1 MKNNEQIENVD
12 SIANDEVEEDDED
25 DISYA
30 NDSLE
35 INNEE
40 HEVDEDPMNEFNEID
55 KSYLNYER
63 TNRRDMSELNHSV
76 NNTITAVTL
85 INNNNNNSSN
95 MNLNLNMAPAEITSS
110 LTSFSS
116 MSSSTTN
123 SNLNTEMAMPKE
135 EEASSMSPSSSSSS
149 TASTSPTKFASLLS
163 SCSLN
168 ETPKPQSLNIECTF
182 DFVASSQFNMSSPV
196 YLSSPSSLS
205 CTPVTNQL
213 AMKEAIE
220 QQLTNEM
227 NELKCEPVASKQA
240 PRSAIPIIKTG
251 SSLQHNQ
258 KIIPE
263 LGAKFSQ
270 LKPKVVRNLYENSLK
285 EIKQINAAGSEE
297 KLLMAGIA
305 DFYKK
310 AASAAAAAASEIE
323 IEEEVSRVVDT
334 VSPQPNQH
342 NLHNHVCT
350 IANKCTCEKKFLV
363 DKIGEGKYRIGNT
376 KNIVFIRVTGTW
388 LFYTRFFDWNSWLKL
403 NLLNSTVY
411 KNWLNKFL

>member
-1 MKNNEQIENVD
+1 MKNNEQMENVD

-35 INNEE
+35 INNVDN
-40 HEVDEDPMNEFNEID
+40 EVDEDPMNNEFNEID
-55 KSYLNYER
+55 NSYLNYER
-63 TNRRDMSELNHSV
+63 TNRRDTSELNSV

-85 INNNNNNSSN
+85 INNNNNNMN
-95 MNLNLNMAPAEITSS
+95 NLNTAPAEITSS

-123 SNLNTEMAMPKE
+123 SHLNTEMVTPKEGEEEEEEEE
-135 EEASSMSPSSSSSS
+135 EEASSMSPSSSSS
-149 TASTSPTKFASLLS
+149 TASTSPSKFASLLS

-182 DFVASSQFNMSSPV
+182 DFVVSSQFNMSSPV

-205 CTPVTNQL
+205 CTPITNDL

-227 NELKCEPVASKQA
+227 NELKCEPVVSKQA

-251 SSLQHNQ
+251 SSLQHNHQ
-258 KIIPE
+258 KMIPE

-285 EIKQINAAGSEE
+285 EIKPIATSGGGSEE
-297 KLLMAGIA
+297 KLLIAGIA

-310 AASAAAAAASEIE
+310 ATAAAATVEVE
-323 IEEEVSRVVDT
+323 IEEEASRVGGLI

-376 KNIVFIRVTGTW
+376 KNIVFIRVSRT
-388 LFYTRFFDWNSWLKL
+388 
-403 NLLNSTVY
+403 
-411 KNWLNKFL
+411 